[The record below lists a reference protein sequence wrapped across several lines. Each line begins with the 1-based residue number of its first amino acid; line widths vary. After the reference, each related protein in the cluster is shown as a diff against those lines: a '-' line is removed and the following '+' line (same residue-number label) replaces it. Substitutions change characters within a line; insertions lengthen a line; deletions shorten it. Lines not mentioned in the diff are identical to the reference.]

1 MVKTYVY
8 VPEFITVHLGPPD
21 SPAENVTVS
30 FPEYI
35 KNVASSEIYPTW
47 PENALRANIYA
58 QVSFALNRIY
68 TEWYRSRGY
77 PFDITSSTSYDQKFI
92 KNRNIFENIS
102 EIVDDIFNRYVVKQG
117 SQNPY
122 FTEYCN
128 GTTVTC
134 KGLSQW
140 GTVDLANQGKTPY
153 EILQYYYG
161 NDIDIKAAPIL
172 PYMES
177 YPGEPLRS
185 GSRDYEVRIIQQRLN
200 RIARNFPAIPRIN
213 PVDGVFG
220 EQTEKAVKAFQQVFN
235 LTPDGIVGPGT
246 WYKISFIYAS
256 VRKLSELY
264 GENEA
269 LSDVPVQF
277 VEPLEPGDTGQRVR
291 LLQYYINVL
300 AAFYE
305 DIAEVREDGIFG
317 EDTRQQ
323 VLNFQR
329 VFGIN
334 PDGIVGIGTWD
345 ALYDAYLGILQSV
358 PQKYFNDTVNVPNL
372 GQYPGFDY
380 RRS

>member
-1 MVKTYVY
+1 MVKTYVA
-8 VPEFITVHLGPPD
+8 VPEFITVHLGAPD

-47 PENALRANIYA
+47 PENAIRANVYA
-58 QVSFALNRIY
+58 QVTFALNRIY

-77 PFDITSSTSYDQKFI
+77 PFDITSSTSFDQKFI
-92 KNRNIFENIS
+92 KNRNIFENVS

-134 KGLSQW
+134 SGLSQW
-140 GTVDLANQGKTPY
+140 GTVTLANQGKTPY
-153 EILQYYYG
+153 EILRYYYG
-161 NDIDIKAAPIL
+161 NDIDIKTAPIL
-172 PYMES
+172 PYVES
-177 YPGEPLRS
+177 YPGEPLRP
-185 GSRDYEVRIIQQRLN
+185 GSRDYEVRLVQQRLN
-200 RIARNFPAIPRIN
+200 RIGRNFPAIPKIN

-220 EQTEKAVKAFQQVFN
+220 EQTENAVKAFQRIFN

-246 WYKISFIYAS
+246 WYKISFIYTS

-264 GENEA
+264 GENIS
-269 LSDVPVQF
+269 LSEVPSQF
-277 VEPLEPGDTGQRVR
+277 VEPLELGDRNERVR

-300 AAFYE
+300 SAFYE
-305 DIAEVREDGIFG
+305 EISEVSEDGVFG
-317 EDTRQQ
+317 EGTREQ
-323 VLNFQR
+323 VINFQR
-329 VFGIN
+329 TFGLV

-345 ALYDAYLGILQSV
+345 ALYDAYVGILKTV
-358 PQKYFNDTVNVPNL
+358 PQKYFNDTVNVPNV
-372 GQYPGFDY
+372 GQYPGFNY
-380 RRS
+380 QRS